1 MSHRPPPPR
10 AHAQLCE
17 RLLLDDD
24 VTPAAKAAIA
34 EACAAA
40 DKRLID
46 GADEELQL
54 TDVME
59 TAHRACA
66 GRPVQADKE
75 RIMII

>member
-1 MSHRPPPPR
+1 M
-10 AHAQLCE
+10 
-17 RLLLDDD
+17 
-24 VTPAAKAAIA
+24 TPAAKAAIA